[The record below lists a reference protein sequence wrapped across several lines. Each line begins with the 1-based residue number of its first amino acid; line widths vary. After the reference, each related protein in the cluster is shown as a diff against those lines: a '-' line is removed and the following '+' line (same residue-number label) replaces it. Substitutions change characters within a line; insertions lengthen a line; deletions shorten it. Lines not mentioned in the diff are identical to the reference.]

1 MEEIPEERWC
11 KDSCMRGFHIYKE
24 TWAPEE
30 GEMLQCSR
38 ETDNVDDRYA
48 VAMMKHGYVVGHVP
62 REVPHVISTPCA
74 IFIRRGGSIYT
85 LRNN

>member
-11 KDSCMRGFHIYKE
+11 KDSCMRGFHIYIYKE

-62 REVPHVISTPCA
+62 RVISTPCA

>member
-1 MEEIPEERWC
+1 
-11 KDSCMRGFHIYKE
+11 MRGFHIYKE

-38 ETDNVDDRYA
+38 ETDNVDNRYA
-48 VAMMKHGYVVGHVP
+48 VTMMKHGYVVSHVP
-62 REVPHVISTPCA
+62 RVISTPCA